1 MNSNLNYY
9 IYEELILN
17 KLFNEGSYLS
27 TILEQIAFSLYTNRD
42 NKNYIEYVELSNI
55 IQNYNENYPGF
66 YMKVDKLVNNQFL
79 KEIHPMTY
87 KFQSDYMYYYFI
99 GNCILKSI
107 LPEERHNTINNIFKN
122 LYTSV
127 NYNIALFLAYK
138 LNFEYDI
145 LPLLKRYSNKEANM
159 LPLISF
165 AINVL
170 NDYST

>member
-79 KEIHPMTY
+79 KQIHPITY
-87 KFQSDYMYYYFI
+87 KF
-99 GNCILKSI
+99 
-107 LPEERHNTINNIFKN
+107 
-122 LYTSV
+122 
-127 NYNIALFLAYK
+127 
-138 LNFEYDI
+138 
-145 LPLLKRYSNKEANM
+145 
-159 LPLISF
+159 
-165 AINVL
+165 
-170 NDYST
+170 